1 MDFRFTTK
9 HRKIKGL
16 LISALLVIFSEVF
29 AQQGIT
35 INGTIIDESN
45 QPLIGAAIQIKGTS
59 SGLTSD
65 MDGKFTLTVPSTNS
79 VLVIS
84 YLGYETQEIRVGN
97 NRNFTI
103 RLKTD
108 AQMLDETVVVGYGRQ
123 KKINLTG
130 SVAAVSA
137 KEITKVPAGNIS
149 NLVVGKLPGL
159 VSSQAGG
166 APGADGTTLMV
177 RGYTSFSGNSMPLV
191 LVDGVEREMD
201 RIDPNDIESI
211 TVLKDAASA
220 AVYGLKAANGVIL
233 VTTKRGE
240 EGKATVT
247 YRGNVSFQKAT
258 TMPKMMNGVQYMQY
272 YNLARYLDGTD
283 TADNPFFTAE
293 DIAAVTNGDP
303 TDGYEDTD
311 WTSSIFNIAP
321 MHQHNLS
328 VTGGNKSV
336 KYFISGGFMDQRGFY
351 HDYKFQRG
359 NFRSNIDAQ
368 ATKDIKVTLNLSGRM
383 QNSYRPGA
391 HSYNNQDYGN
401 VVGDLLYA
409 APFIPKE
416 YNGLP
421 TSAYRAGVNPD
432 YARKHSG
439 FQESKNFYLETSAK
453 IEYSAPFLKGLKASF
468 LVSWD
473 HMNGDGTTFSYAYK
487 VNHYNHGT
495 KQYTEQYSLG
505 LSEDGNM
512 YVGHQRSQQ
521 VLLRP
526 QIEYANKFGKHDVG
540 ALFLYE
546 QTQYNYNSLSGS
558 RQNFPIFDLPY
569 LDFGNE
575 WTEGASSSA
584 TRNATAGYVGRVNYG
599 YDSKYLAEFSFR
611 YDGSYN
617 FAPGHRWG
625 FFPSLSLGWVV
636 SNEQF
641 FKDALPKIDVFK
653 IRASA
658 GKLGR
663 DNVDEFLYRKY
674 YMWQEKNSA
683 FGMDPTAANTLY
695 NGNSYPN
702 PDLTW
707 EKTNTFNAGFD
718 LTAWNGLL
726 GAEFDVFYKYT
737 YDILQ
742 GISASYPPSL
752 GGHVPTTDNS
762 GRFDAKGFELV
773 LRHTNRINDFS
784 YNISGNVSFTRNR
797 ILSKTE
803 SSNVLPWQSVIGTS
817 MGAILG
823 YEAIGLIQTEEQL
836 ANAPTPIS
844 GSRELRLGDILY
856 RDLNGDGKITTDDAT
871 WISNSN
877 IPEMMFALNFDA
889 NYKGFDLSLQFQGAA
904 LNDKMLCGTWNNGAS
919 DNTPLTKP
927 FYGNYDNAPVYLVEG
942 SWTPDNTDAEYPRLS
957 VIGNP
962 NNSIVSTFW
971 KRNGAYL
978 RLKNI
983 TLGYTIPKHIINKAG
998 LQNLRVYVA
1007 GSNLFTITDFK
1018 YLDPESPNVVQ
1029 GYYPQ
1034 QKTMSFGVDI
1044 SF

>member
-368 ATKDIKVTLNLSGRM
+368 ATKDIKVTLKSIRKNAKFIQAWSTQL
-383 QNSYRPGA
+383 QQPG
-391 HSYNNQDYGN
+391 
-401 VVGDLLYA
+401 L
-409 APFIPKE
+409 
-416 YNGLP
+416 
-421 TSAYRAGVNPD
+421 
-432 YARKHSG
+432 
-439 FQESKNFYLETSAK
+439 
-453 IEYSAPFLKGLKASF
+453 
-468 LVSWD
+468 W
-473 HMNGDGTTFSYAYK
+473 
-487 VNHYNHGT
+487 
-495 KQYTEQYSLG
+495 
-505 LSEDGNM
+505 
-512 YVGHQRSQQ
+512 
-521 VLLRP
+521 
-526 QIEYANKFGKHDVG
+526 
-540 ALFLYE
+540 
-546 QTQYNYNSLSGS
+546 
-558 RQNFPIFDLPY
+558 
-569 LDFGNE
+569 
-575 WTEGASSSA
+575 
-584 TRNATAGYVGRVNYG
+584 
-599 YDSKYLAEFSFR
+599 
-611 YDGSYN
+611 
-617 FAPGHRWG
+617 
-625 FFPSLSLGWVV
+625 
-636 SNEQF
+636 
-641 FKDALPKIDVFK
+641 
-653 IRASA
+653 
-658 GKLGR
+658 
-663 DNVDEFLYRKY
+663 
-674 YMWQEKNSA
+674 
-683 FGMDPTAANTLY
+683 
-695 NGNSYPN
+695 
-702 PDLTW
+702 
-707 EKTNTFNAGFD
+707 
-718 LTAWNGLL
+718 
-726 GAEFDVFYKYT
+726 
-737 YDILQ
+737 
-742 GISASYPPSL
+742 
-752 GGHVPTTDNS
+752 
-762 GRFDAKGFELV
+762 
-773 LRHTNRINDFS
+773 
-784 YNISGNVSFTRNR
+784 
-797 ILSKTE
+797 
-803 SSNVLPWQSVIGTS
+803 
-817 MGAILG
+817 
-823 YEAIGLIQTEEQL
+823 
-836 ANAPTPIS
+836 
-844 GSRELRLGDILY
+844 
-856 RDLNGDGKITTDDAT
+856 
-871 WISNSN
+871 
-877 IPEMMFALNFDA
+877 
-889 NYKGFDLSLQFQGAA
+889 
-904 LNDKMLCGTWNNGAS
+904 
-919 DNTPLTKP
+919 
-927 FYGNYDNAPVYLVEG
+927 
-942 SWTPDNTDAEYPRLS
+942 
-957 VIGNP
+957 
-962 NNSIVSTFW
+962 
-971 KRNGAYL
+971 
-978 RLKNI
+978 
-983 TLGYTIPKHIINKAG
+983 
-998 LQNLRVYVA
+998 
-1007 GSNLFTITDFK
+1007 
-1018 YLDPESPNVVQ
+1018 
-1029 GYYPQ
+1029 
-1034 QKTMSFGVDI
+1034 
-1044 SF
+1044 